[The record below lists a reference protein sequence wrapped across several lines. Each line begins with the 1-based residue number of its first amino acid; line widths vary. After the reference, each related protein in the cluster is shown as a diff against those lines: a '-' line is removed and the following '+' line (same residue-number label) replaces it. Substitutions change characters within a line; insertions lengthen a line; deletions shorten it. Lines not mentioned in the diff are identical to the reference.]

1 MHHTRTL
8 VARPFAGPA
17 TRAFSATATSRSTSR
32 PSSSAAAFIA
42 AQAEAEEQRENEEDG
57 RARKREP
64 VVPDPEAWTG
74 EETRERMLKRILED
88 QYKPLRVKGYK
99 KAIPKPAPLPSQA
112 FESSPTSASSSA
124 SSSTPDV
131 DPEAIPTR
139 TLMPWEVEFKAPNHY
154 NPLPGYRPSP
164 SSTSTSTALIGAG
177 LSAKKA
183 ALAAAR
189 KDAALLSSR
198 PTAARKQRLASAY
211 ERSLDYR
218 GGVRPSGAQNGSFSG
233 RGIAV
238 PVHVDESGGVGHSGE
253 MRVWEGFIEEK
264 IKQARR
270 AGVFDNVKGR
280 GKPMPKDEAESNPF
294 ITRTEFLMNRILKE
308 QEAAPPWVEMQ
319 KELETALANFRSELR
334 ASWTRRAVRI
344 RSSEGLTQAV
354 VREIREGWKD
364 REWEERERAYHEVSI
379 KSLNDL
385 TRKYNIIAPYN
396 VRRTLLSLRH
406 ELDAAITSC
415 APSIAAELQRRIDS
429 GMSSPSPGVI
439 YTDTGKVQSMTADE
453 MGGEKKADK
462 KDTMWKAF
470 KRVLVEVLSKGP
482 DPEPAQVGQ
491 ARRQ

>member
-1 MHHTRTL
+1 MQHTRTL
-8 VARPFAGPA
+8 VARPFPAPA
-17 TRAFSATATSRSTSR
+17 TRAFSATATSRSSPR
-32 PSSSAAAFIA
+32 PSTSAAAFIA
-42 AQAEAEEQRENEEDG
+42 AQAEAEEQRENEGDG

-88 QYKPLRVKGYK
+88 QYKPLRVKGYQK
-99 KAIPKPAPLPSQA
+99 PIPKPAPLPSQA
-112 FESSPTSASSSA
+112 FESSPAPA
-124 SSSTPDV
+124 SSSTTSDV

-154 NPLPGYRPSP
+154 NPLPGYRPPP
-164 SSTSTSTALIGAG
+164 SSFSTSAALIGAG

-270 AGVFDNVKGR
+270 DGVFDNVKGR

-429 GMSSPSPGVI
+429 GMSSPSSGVI
-439 YTDTGKVQSMTADE
+439 YTDTGTVQSMTAEE
-453 MGGEKKADK
+453 MGGEKAADK

-491 ARRQ
+491 AGRQ

>member
-1 MHHTRTL
+1 
-8 VARPFAGPA
+8 
-17 TRAFSATATSRSTSR
+17 
-32 PSSSAAAFIA
+32 
-42 AQAEAEEQRENEEDG
+42 
-57 RARKREP
+57 
-64 VVPDPEAWTG
+64 
-74 EETRERMLKRILED
+74 
-88 QYKPLRVKGYK
+88 
-99 KAIPKPAPLPSQA
+99 
-112 FESSPTSASSSA
+112 
-124 SSSTPDV
+124 
-131 DPEAIPTR
+131 
-139 TLMPWEVEFKAPNHY
+139 MPWEVEFKAPNHY

-164 SSTSTSTALIGAG
+164 SSSSPTSAALIGAG

-198 PTAARKQRLASAY
+198 PSASRKQRLASAY

-218 GGVRPSGAQNGSFSG
+218 GGIRPSGAQNGSFSG
-233 RGIAV
+233 RGIVV

-270 AGVFDNVKGR
+270 DGVFDNVKGR

-319 KELETALANFRSELR
+319 KELETTLANFRSELR

-344 RSSEGLTQAV
+344 RSSEGLTPAV

-364 REWEERERAYHEVSI
+364 REWEEREKAYHEVSI

-406 ELDAAITSC
+406 ELDAAITSS
-415 APSIAAELQRRIDS
+415 APLIAAELQRRLDS
-429 GMSSPSPGVI
+429 GISSPSPGQI
-439 YTDTGKVQSMTADE
+439 LTDSGKVQSITADE
-453 MGGEKKADK
+453 MGGEKEADK

-470 KRVLVEVLSKGP
+470 KRVVVEVLSRGP
-482 DPEPAQVGQ
+482 DPVPTEVGQ
-491 ARRQ
+491 VRSP